1 MPAIRQVCHAEQIDF
16 GTLSAVKELRER
28 SRSVKT
34 FELAVRKCHSLNTAA
49 IFMGP
54 REHGELHKGDDV
66 EQFVQESIDVSDPKS
81 DTEPD
86 DSDGDP
92 ESEPESDPDGWAD
105 ELIAEVEVL
114 SPNTH
119 VDIIRALIARNGLH
133 YQGAPISPGT
143 GGLNGRTKF
152 DMLQEVRQ
160 AVGAAPLPD
169 SALRGKRSKPDV
181 PMGKPVTKSPGRR
194 INFGSPARPE
204 PVIGQPS
211 CGFMWLLPV
220 MLAQLF
226 MVGLSMHANGNF
238 VSCRTISP
246 SWVCASLGYADP
258 AHAITPNTVTPK
270 LGDLNLPR
278 DDGFAREP
286 GAPQSEKVGH
296 THLAGL
302 TGSQAGAEILTGLHL
317 LFPALVCL
325 VLLLHSLG
333 VTVKF
338 AESRLARSARAW
350 VARRDPLRAT
360 TSRRDA
366 QRHVRD
372 RRAPTVR
379 SSSRFLSTLG
389 EAPLW
394 LSLLLLMHEIAI
406 HVVPYLFALSIGTL
420 LMSILRCVQ
429 APLIVRGV
437 RAVYDSWLM
446 TPARV
451 LLRIAVNVIVITA
464 YLGYHLLINTFVSE
478 SSAWPPAKL
487 APSSP
492 SRSRLG
498 AALTTA
504 MVTVRALLHATCM
517 DLRRWGGVALDNVFT
532 SSPTPTDPSKVKC
545 VKQKR
550 LKPRALHAFN
560 DKASI
565 SLLARA
571 AQPPDVKVKLD
582 SKRSTGRAEVKLDS
596 KRSTGRAGRALLAG
610 HAFLDKVL
618 HATPAPI
625 GAANSICWGVID
637 SRCSWHCHPHIDD
650 LINRRPCN
658 DTMAGIDG
666 KPQRVKCIG
675 DLPAL
680 ARDSSGM
687 WRRIIIRDVRCVPSF
702 TDTLISVD
710 QF

>member
-246 SWVCASLGYADP
+246 SWVSAPRSATPTPRTRSRPTRSRPSSATSTSP
-258 AHAITPNTVTPK
+258 ATT
-270 LGDLNLPR
+270 DSR
-278 DDGFAREP
+278 
-286 GAPQSEKVGH
+286 
-296 THLAGL
+296 
-302 TGSQAGAEILTGLHL
+302 GSQARHRVKKSATRTW
-317 LFPALVCL
+317 PA
-325 VLLLHSLG
+325 S
-333 VTVKF
+333 
-338 AESRLARSARAW
+338 LARK
-350 VARRDPLRAT
+350 
-360 TSRRDA
+360 
-366 QRHVRD
+366 
-372 RRAPTVR
+372 
-379 SSSRFLSTLG
+379 
-389 EAPLW
+389 
-394 LSLLLLMHEIAI
+394 
-406 HVVPYLFALSIGTL
+406 
-420 LMSILRCVQ
+420 
-429 APLIVRGV
+429 
-437 RAVYDSWLM
+437 
-446 TPARV
+446 PARK
-451 LLRIAVNVIVITA
+451 
-464 YLGYHLLINTFVSE
+464 
-478 SSAWPPAKL
+478 SSL
-487 APSSP
+487 ASTCSSQPWCASFYYCTPSA
-492 SRSRLG
+492 SRSN
-498 AALTTA
+498 
-504 MVTVRALLHATCM
+504 
-517 DLRRWGGVALDNVFT
+517 LRNPG
-532 SSPTPTDPSKVKC
+532 
-545 VKQKR
+545 
-550 LKPRALHAFN
+550 
-560 DKASI
+560 
-565 SLLARA
+565 
-571 AQPPDVKVKLD
+571 
-582 SKRSTGRAEVKLDS
+582 
-596 KRSTGRAGRALLAG
+596 
-610 HAFLDKVL
+610 
-618 HATPAPI
+618 
-625 GAANSICWGVID
+625 
-637 SRCSWHCHPHIDD
+637 
-650 LINRRPCN
+650 
-658 DTMAGIDG
+658 
-666 KPQRVKCIG
+666 
-675 DLPAL
+675 
-680 ARDSSGM
+680 
-687 WRRIIIRDVRCVPSF
+687 
-702 TDTLISVD
+702 
-710 QF
+710 